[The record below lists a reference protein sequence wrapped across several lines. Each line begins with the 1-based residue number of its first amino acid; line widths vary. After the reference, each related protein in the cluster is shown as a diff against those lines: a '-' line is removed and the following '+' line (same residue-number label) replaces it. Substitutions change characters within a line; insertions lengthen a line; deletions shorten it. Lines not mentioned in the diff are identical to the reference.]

1 MALSKSLD
9 PDHTGAPAQ
18 YWRILH
24 RQDFF
29 DAKRIEITL
38 AGYLSEAARRAGCN
52 PLGTPRRYTLTLAD
66 FPPATDWHAITTAML
81 YAALKEKLAK
91 AATKTRDGNPRRWP
105 ELNGAAVDP
114 ALAGAGD
121 A

>member
-1 MALSKSLD
+1 MALSQSVD

-52 PLGTPRRYTLTLAD
+52 PLGTPKRYTLTLAD
-66 FPPATDWHAITTAML
+66 FPHATDWHAITTAML
-81 YAALKEKLAK
+81 YAALKEKLASAAK
-91 AATKTRDGNPRRWP
+91 ATPDGNPKRWP
-105 ELNGAAVDP
+105 EVAGVAVDVS
-114 ALAGAGD
+114 LAGAGD

>member
-1 MALSKSLD
+1 MALSKPVD

-24 RQDFF
+24 REDFF
-29 DAKRIEITL
+29 DAGRIAITL

-52 PLGTPRRYTLTLAD
+52 PLGTPIRYTLTHAD
-66 FPPATDWHAITTAML
+66 FPPAADWHAITTAML
-81 YAALKEKLAK
+81 YAALKAKLA
-91 AATKTRDGNPRRWP
+91 AAARAARDGNPRRWP
-105 ELNGAAVDP
+105 ELNGTAVDP
-114 ALAGAGD
+114 ILAGAGD